1 MGAVPS
7 TGKRRGHESANTAAR
22 KTPWMD
28 RVKEAGAKKGLL
40 KRGAPRRP
48 PSSFSTDTESEGAST
63 ASCSPA
69 ATDAPRPAAVGGWA
83 SEETTPAV
91 SPASQDA
98 VISIAPVSPPR
109 AQPARAGAAAW
120 GPSPRLPDSAAQA
133 RTAHPPCEDPRPQ
146 RPPAPE
152 PDEGQVWVL
161 PGVALPA
168 SPSASSPAGSDHTVP
183 SERTTPRPRGSTPPS
198 GRRSGP
204 SPPNVAGSGEP
215 PSRGARGDEVGAGMV
230 PSVLDLPSADSSD
243 DETPTEGAVS
253 AVPCAGGFAG
263 VAPPAASRL
272 GYGPRAQPPAPP
284 AAPVVPPQ
292 SLISG
297 RAAPTNLL
305 PAVPGCGVEQES
317 EDGEDPR
324 EKGSTASTEVMA
336 QPDWIVLRKPRSG
349 KDKTVW
355 WGPDV
360 PEGDLAPVRT
370 SERGGP
376 MGRRRKMAAPVDVFA
391 LPASADVT
399 LEEMTPADDPF
410 QGLWETLQAL
420 PQWNSVNSAPPMP
433 PMQDEVP
440 AVNPTQA
447 LAQFQATLEGL
458 VAVA

>member
-7 TGKRRGHESANTAAR
+7 TGKNRGPESSNNVGG
-22 KTPWMD
+22 KTPWMA
-28 RVKEAGAKKGLL
+28 RVKEAGVKKGLL

-48 PSSFSTDTESEGAST
+48 PSSFSTETESEGAST
-63 ASCSPA
+63 ASGSPA
-69 ATDAPRPAAVGGWA
+69 TAAPRPAAVGGWA
-83 SEETTPAV
+83 SEEPTPAV

-98 VISIAPVSPPR
+98 VISIAPVSPPP
-109 AQPARAGAAAW
+109 AQAARAGEEAW
-120 GPSPRLPDSAAQA
+120 GPSPRVADASRRSPGRAVFQ
-133 RTAHPPCEDPRPQ
+133 EQ
-146 RPPAPE
+146 RPAQRPAAPVSV
-152 PDEGQVWVL
+152 PDEGAVWVL

-168 SPSASSPAGSDHTVP
+168 SPASSNSPTGSDTVP

-198 GRRSGP
+198 ATRGGP
-204 SPPNVAGSGEP
+204 SPPNVEGVGK
-215 PSRGARGDEVGAGMV
+215 GALMV

-243 DETPTEGAVS
+243 DEAPAEGVVS
-253 AVPCAGGFAG
+253 PVPCAGGLARADA
-263 VAPPAASRL
+263 APSATRW
-272 GYGPRAQPPAPP
+272 GYGPRAQPPTPP
-284 AAPVVPPQ
+284 APPVVPLEALVSEQ
-292 SLISG
+292 IDE
-297 RAAPTNLL
+297 L
-305 PAVPGCGVEQES
+305 PGPFSQGLEESCATDSTEEQ
-317 EDGEDPR
+317 
-324 EKGSTASTEVMA
+324 GSTASTVIIA
-336 QPDWIVLRKPRSG
+336 QPDWVVLRKPRSG

-399 LEEMTPADDPF
+399 VEEMAPADDPF

-433 PMQDEVP
+433 PMHDEVP